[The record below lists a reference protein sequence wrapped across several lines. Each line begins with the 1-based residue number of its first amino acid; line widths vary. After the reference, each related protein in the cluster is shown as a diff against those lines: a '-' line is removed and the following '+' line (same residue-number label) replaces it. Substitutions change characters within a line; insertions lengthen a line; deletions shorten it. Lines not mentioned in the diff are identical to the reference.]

1 MPAAHQTLT
10 APMVDH
16 DLERLA
22 HMPAWLLAGADGE
35 RVGATLR
42 ATTPEL
48 ADGEWALTACE
59 PKLRLK
65 AGDSWMAAYRLRLV
79 DPHGD
84 ERVVRVVGTYR
95 PGAGDSERPAEVVGS
110 IGTPEWRATM
120 PALGLDLRTEQADEG
135 LPALPELT
143 DAERARALISAT
155 MRGPDAVR
163 IERCE
168 PEVMRYKPGSRC
180 TVRYHLEYEPGSEG
194 PHMVVAKTYRGDK
207 GANAYRGMAAL
218 ADAGIP
224 PSTVALAEPLAYLPG
239 LRVLLQGPVDEQETL
254 KALVKRTVAE
264 GGPAAFERLREEVA
278 KAASGLV
285 AVHSSGIA
293 HGETVTWEH
302 ERDDVADLAERVA
315 AAVPE
320 LDGVGR
326 PYLDALSTMAD
337 AHPSDPPGP
346 AHRSFRPAQVLLADG
361 GISFI
366 DFDGLC
372 TAEPAI
378 DVALFRVS
386 LRDAG
391 MRVPDAAGG
400 GTATADRLEAL
411 DAVCDHFLDRYRAE
425 RPVSM
430 ARVALWE
437 GLYLLTS
444 VLHCWTKIKPAVL
457 TGRMATLE
465 RYLAASAAALGPAS
479 AGR

>member
-1 MPAAHQTLT
+1 MT

-22 HMPAWLLAGADGE
+22 HMPAWLLTGADGD

-42 ATTPEL
+42 AGVPEL
-48 ADGEWALTACE
+48 AGGEWTLTACE

-65 AGDSWMAAYRLRLV
+65 AGDSWTAAYRLHLV
-79 DPHGD
+79 DPHGV

-95 PGAGDSERPAEVVGS
+95 PGAGHGELPAVVVGS
-110 IGTPEWRATM
+110 LGTPEWRATL
-120 PALGLDLRTEQADEG
+120 PALGLELRAEQADEG

-143 DAERARALISAT
+143 DAERARTLIGASL
-155 MRGPDAVR
+155 RGRHDIR

-180 TVRYHLEYEPGSEG
+180 TLRYHLEYEPGCEG

-207 GANAYRGMAAL
+207 GANAYRGMTAL

-224 PSTVALAEPLAYLPG
+224 PSTVALAEPLAYLPD

-254 KALVKRTVAE
+254 KALVKRTVAD
-264 GGPAAFERLREEVA
+264 GSPAAFDRLREEVS
-278 KAASGLV
+278 KAAAGLA
-285 AVHSSGIA
+285 AVHSSGID
-293 HGETVTWEH
+293 HGETVTWED

-320 LDGVGR
+320 LEGVGR
-326 PYLDALSTMAD
+326 AHLGALSTLAG
-337 AHPSDPPGP
+337 AHPADPPGP

-361 GISFI
+361 RISFI

-400 GTATADRLEAL
+400 EAATADRLEAL
-411 DAVCDHFLDRYRAE
+411 EVVCDHFLDRYRAE
-425 RPVSM
+425 RGVSV

-457 TGRMATLE
+457 TGRVATLE
-465 RYLAASAAALGPAS
+465 RYLVASAAVLSPAS
-479 AGR
+479 ADR